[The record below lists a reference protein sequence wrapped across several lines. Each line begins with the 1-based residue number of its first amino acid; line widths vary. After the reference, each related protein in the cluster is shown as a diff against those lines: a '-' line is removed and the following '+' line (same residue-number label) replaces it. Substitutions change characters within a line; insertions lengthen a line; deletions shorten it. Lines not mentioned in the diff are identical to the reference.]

1 MVDVGIGL
9 KVLEAEVIP
18 FWLQLLAT
26 LCLLVIVVV
35 YARHYPLSNFLWFS
49 NIGMLGTVLALWL
62 ESSLL
67 ASMMAV
73 GGLLPAVAWNL
84 SYFGQ
89 LLTGRGMAGLTDY
102 MFDER
107 LPRYLRALS
116 LYHVF
121 MPVLLL
127 WLVLR
132 LGYDPRAVP
141 AQTLLMWLVLGLTWW
156 VGPEDNVNF
165 VRGPRR
171 QGHSRLHPLLYLG
184 LLMLAMPLLLLVPTH
199 FLLLALVT

>member
-1 MVDVGIGL
+1 MSL
-9 KVLEAEVIP
+9 IP
-18 FWLQLLAT
+18 FWLQLVAT
-26 LCLLVIVVV
+26 LVAALVVGV

-49 NIGMLGTVLALWL
+49 NIGLLGTVLALWL

-73 GGLLPAVAWNL
+73 GGLLPALAWNL
-84 SYFGQ
+84 SFFWQ
-89 LLTGRGMAGLTDY
+89 LITRRGLAGLTNY
-102 MFDER
+102 MFDAG

-116 LYHVF
+116 LYHLF
-121 MPVLLL
+121 MPVLMF

-132 LGYDPRAVP
+132 LGYDPRALP
-141 AQTLLMWLVLGLTWW
+141 AQTLLMWLVLALTWW

-171 QGHSRLHPLLYLG
+171 QGRTRMHPLLYLG
-184 LLMLAMPLLLLVPTH
+184 LLMIATPLLLCVPTH
-199 FLLLALVT
+199 FLLLALFA